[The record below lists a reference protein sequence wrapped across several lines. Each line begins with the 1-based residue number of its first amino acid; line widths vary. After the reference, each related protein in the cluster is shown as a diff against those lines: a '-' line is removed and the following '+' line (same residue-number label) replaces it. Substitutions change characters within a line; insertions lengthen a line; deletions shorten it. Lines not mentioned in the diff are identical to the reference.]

1 MRSLKEC
8 YEIAKKHHVFWAG
21 EDGHSHYMC
30 YAADAALGCDELT
43 EEEHFALTE
52 DAMSLVRSLD
62 KREISLRAALG
73 EISDEEVKAYW
84 DRYINSMEN
93 QDG

>member
-8 YEIAKKHHVFWAG
+8 YEIAKQHHVYWAG
-21 EDGHSHYMC
+21 EEGHSRYMC
-30 YAADAALGCDELT
+30 HAADAALGCGELT
-43 EEEHFALTE
+43 QEEHFALTE
-52 DAMSLVRSLD
+52 DAMSLVMSLD

-84 DRYINSMEN
+84 DKYIDGMEN